1 MASGRDDF
9 IIAIRS
15 AFLKKSTQ
23 QKFSLLT
30 LVFIS
35 IFIIVISNL
44 NFKAVAYLK
53 TGINEIVYRSSFIV
67 SAPENFIKKIFIEV
81 KDYTS
86 FFDDYKNKR
95 EELNILRS
103 NYVSSKIIQNE
114 NRELKELIND
124 YISTSNKIL
133 AKIIVDHKSPFLK
146 SIIINKGSKD
156 GLKIGTN
163 IYDQSYLVGRVIEVN
178 FKSSRVLLISDLN
191 SNVPATIAPR
201 NIQAI
206 VTGTGENYGQI
217 KYIKDGLAE
226 EFSDENIIYTS
237 GTGDIFKS
245 GIPIGKLRIA
255 QEKSSIK
262 FYVEFYSDFSQLK
275 YVFAEVITKS
285 DIPKTEL
292 DTTEKNKE
300 KNFSESAKIKI
311 LEDELK
317 IVEDT
322 NLKFIEENLAL
333 KNKIN
338 SLSNTMENLNNEL
351 FFSNKKIK
359 ELNVDEEELKFLKLN
374 LEYGHKCRKSRK
386 LFKTGGFD
394 IKSDQYRKCVLN
406 MGEKTDD

>member
-317 IVEDT
+317 IIEDT

>member
-191 SNVPATIAPR
+191 SNVPATIAPQ